1 MTSQSIVSEFYL
13 TVLPVI
19 NVSSGSA
26 DQILTLTPDKSSA
39 RKFFPDEVDLY
50 IDSFKKRMKH
60 FVGGHV
66 TAYVL
71 NKENAVGGLFIVKVT
86 QHVG

>member
-1 MTSQSIVSEFYL
+1 MTSQTIVSEFYL

-19 NVSSGSA
+19 NISTGA
-26 DQILTLTPDKSSA
+26 AEQILTLTADRNTA
-39 RKFFPDEVDLY
+39 RKFFPEEVDLY

-66 TAYVL
+66 TAYIL
-71 NKENAVGGLFIVKVT
+71 SKENAVGGLLIVKVT
-86 QHVG
+86 QHVE

>member
-19 NVSSGSA
+19 NVSTGA
-26 DQILTLTPDKSSA
+26 AEQILTLTADRNTA

-50 IDSFKKRMKH
+50 VDSFKKRMKH

-66 TAYVL
+66 TAYIL
-71 NKENAVGGLFIVKVT
+71 SKENAVGGLLIVKVT
-86 QHVG
+86 QHVE

>member
-13 TVLPVI
+13 TVLPMI
-19 NVSSGSA
+19 QMSTGSA
-26 DQILTLTPDKSSA
+26 EQILTLTADRNTA
-39 RKFFPDEVDLY
+39 RKFFPDEVDRY
-50 IDSFKKRMKH
+50 VDAFKKRMKN

-66 TAYVL
+66 TSYIL
-71 NKENAVGGLFIVKVT
+71 TKENAVGGLFIVRVT

>member
-26 DQILTLTPDKSSA
+26 DQILTLTPDKNSA

-50 IDSFKKRMKH
+50 VDSFKKRTKH

-66 TAYVL
+66 TAYIL
-71 NKENAVGGLFIVKVT
+71 TKENAVGGLFIVRVT

>member
-26 DQILTLTPDKSSA
+26 DQILTLTPDKNGA
-39 RKFFPDEVDLY
+39 RKFFADEVDLY

-66 TAYVL
+66 TGYIL
-71 NKENAVGGLFIVKVT
+71 TKENAVGGLFIVKVT

>member
-1 MTSQSIVSEFYL
+1 MTSQTIVSELYL

-19 NVSSGSA
+19 NINTGSA
-26 DQILTLTPDKSSA
+26 ELTLTADRNTA

-66 TAYVL
+66 TAYIL
-71 NKENAVGGLFIVKVT
+71 TKENAVGELFIVRVT